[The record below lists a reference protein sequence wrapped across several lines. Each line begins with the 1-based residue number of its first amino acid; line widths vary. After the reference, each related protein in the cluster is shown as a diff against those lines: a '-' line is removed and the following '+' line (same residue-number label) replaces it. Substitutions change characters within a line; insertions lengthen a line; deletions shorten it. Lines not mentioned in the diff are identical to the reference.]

1 MLFPSLEGARIFVT
15 GGTGFLGRNALPTLQ
30 ALLPDTAQLTV
41 LSRHLPSQHPHS
53 QHPPSQHG
61 PSQHGPAH
69 QPRPTLRYMQGDL
82 NAPQHWIPEM
92 CQHDH
97 VLWMAAD
104 RDHHQSLARL
114 QPVNVDAVDA
124 AVRAL
129 EHSGRLARFT
139 YISSISAVDQASAD
153 YAPISEHSTPAPRTD
168 YGRSKLRAETVVMQS
183 SLPATVLRLPFL
195 YGPGFGPASFLAWC
209 RMAACHPLQRYF
221 NFPGELSLLY
231 AADLAPVVATL
242 LDASARSRVNELN
255 RLKDLYCVS
264 DGPVHRIED
273 LLTRVSE
280 IHGLARPP
288 RRLAVPQIVRQLL
301 PHTRYDYWQH
311 AALSKNFFAVDS
323 TLLQSSFPALSFT
336 PVEQGLRSS
345 YLTS

>member
-1 MLFPSLEGARIFVT
+1 MLLPSLEGARIFVT
-15 GGTGFLGRNALPTLQ
+15 GGTGFLGRNALPALQ

-41 LSRHLPSQHPHS
+41 LSRH
-53 QHPPSQHG
+53 PPAQR
-61 PSQHGPAH
+61 
-69 QPRPTLRYMQGDL
+69 PRPKLKYLQGDL
-82 NAPQHWIPEM
+82 SAPKQWIPEM

-114 QPVNVDAVDA
+114 RPVNVDAVET
-124 AVRAL
+124 AVHAL
-129 EHSGRLARFT
+129 EHTDRLARFT

-153 YAPISEHSTPAPRTD
+153 YTPISERSTPAPCTD
-168 YGRSKLRAETVVMQS
+168 YGRSKLMAEAIVMQS

-209 RMAACHPLQRYF
+209 RMAACHPPQRF
-221 NFPGELSLLY
+221 FHFPGKLSLLY
-231 AADLAPVVATL
+231 AADLAPLVAAL
-242 LDASARSRVNELN
+242 LDASARAS
-255 RLKDLYCVS
+255 LKDLYCVC

-273 LLTRVSE
+273 LLTCVSE
-280 IHGLARPP
+280 IHGHARPAK
-288 RRLAVPQIVRQLL
+288 RLAVPRIVRQLL
-301 PHTRYDYWQH
+301 RHSRYDYWQH

-336 PVEQGLRSS
+336 PLDQGLRSS
-345 YLTS
+345 YLT